1 MQCSVCYG
9 LQGLDEVATGD
20 REDLL
25 LSFLPEK
32 KHMGKLAVNKSS
44 LVK

>member
-9 LQGLDEVATGD
+9 LQGLDEVETGD

-32 KHMGKLAVNKSS
+32 KVGMKIRV